1 MTKRITSS
9 VTIGIAVIIGVTFL
23 VAIISQP
30 FVKMFEIPRWRL
42 YSLFG
47 QGGGIW
53 LYVVFGSYIVTGGV
67 GSFLAGFLLGRNNL
81 EFNQQCTEAVISGL
95 LIILFGYACT
105 LIRLEIEMFLIM
117 PTIGVC
123 SAVGGCWIGRIYDKH
138 YRRVQT
144 AGGLILLVLAITG
157 IGIVMPLVKLPLG
170 CPPGCDGI
178 DLAGQDLTRLEFQN
192 ASLKGANF
200 SGANLSEANLSG
212 ADLRG
217 ADLSNSN
224 LRHTDLRWA
233 NLSGVNFTNA
243 ITEETYFDGA
253 IMPDGKIHQ

>member
-1 MTKRITSS
+1 MAKRITSS

-30 FVKMFEIPRWRL
+30 FVKMFEIPRRSL
-42 YSLFG
+42 YPLFG
-47 QGGGIW
+47 QGGVIG
-53 LYVVFGSYIVTGGV
+53 LNVVFGSYIVTGGV

-81 EFNQQCTEAVISGL
+81 KFNQQCTEAVVSGL

-105 LIRLEIEMFLIM
+105 LIRFEMFLIM

-138 YRRVQT
+138 YRRVQA

-212 ADLRG
+212 VDLRS

-224 LRHTDLRWA
+224 LRHTDLRES
-233 NLSGVNFTNA
+233 NLSGVNFTNV